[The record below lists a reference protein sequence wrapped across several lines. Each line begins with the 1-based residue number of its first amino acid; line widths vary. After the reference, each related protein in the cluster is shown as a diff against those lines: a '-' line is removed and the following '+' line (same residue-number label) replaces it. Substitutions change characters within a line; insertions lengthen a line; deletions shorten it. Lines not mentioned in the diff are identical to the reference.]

1 MKAVVIVG
9 ALDPKGRELAFVKD
23 LVEQQGLAALVV
35 DFGILGEPTIPAD
48 VSREEVARAGGG
60 DLEYLRR
67 NKLREE
73 AMPIMAEGLAVVAR
87 RLYDEGRLDA
97 ILGMG
102 GGGGT
107 SIATTGM
114 RALPFG
120 MPKVMVSTVAGGNV
134 RAFVGPKDIIMMPSI
149 VDVAGINR
157 ISARVYANAVGA
169 IAGMLGVEPPASEQD
184 KPLITASMFG
194 NTTACVDRARGVLTD
209 HGYEVLVFH
218 ATGIGGQT
226 MEGMIADGYIA
237 ACLDITTTELADEVC
252 GGGASA
258 GPERCMAAS
267 WAGIPAVI
275 APGCVDMANFGALDS
290 VPERYRERNLF
301 QWTPTATLLRTS
313 RLARPRLTLRALE
326 PHSTKL
332 RRSLSI
338 MRCTSSRSAGTFC
351 TSSIMIGCALAAGSS
366 ARTRSASVHGALVNS
381 SINRV
386 SSRSKRAER
395 GNLRRSSVDL
405 PVLRGPHRNAD
416 WPCGRSM
423 SRLRAYSCIR
433 SLLRNSSTKSE
444 YNPNQRLDAASAN
457 WGATRTCPGQA
468 S

>member
-9 ALDPKGRELAFVKD
+9 ALDTKGRELAFVKD

-35 DFGILGEPTIPAD
+35 DFGILGEPTIPVD

-73 AMPIMAEGLAVVAR
+73 AMPIMAEGLAVVVW

-120 MPKVMVSTVAGGNV
+120 VPKVMVSTVAGGNV

-267 WAGIPAVI
+267 RAGIPAII

-301 QWTPTATLLRTS
+301 QWTPTGTLLRTNGDENRRIGEMIAAAANAS
-313 RLARPRLTLRALE
+313 SAPVAILLPLGGVSMLDTEGGAFWDPDADRACFQAIKDNLKPGIE
-326 PHSTKL
+326 VVELDCNINDPAFADRASEVL
-332 RRSLSI
+332 LG
-338 MRCTSSRSAGTFC
+338 MLG
-351 TSSIMIGCALAAGSS
+351 GSS
-366 ARTRSASVHGALVNS
+366 AAS
-381 SINRV
+381 
-386 SSRSKRAER
+386 
-395 GNLRRSSVDL
+395 
-405 PVLRGPHRNAD
+405 
-416 WPCGRSM
+416 
-423 SRLRAYSCIR
+423 
-433 SLLRNSSTKSE
+433 
-444 YNPNQRLDAASAN
+444 
-457 WGATRTCPGQA
+457 
-468 S
+468 

>member
-9 ALDPKGRELAFVKD
+9 ALDTKGREFAFVKD

-48 VSREEVARAGGG
+48 VGREEVARAGGG

-73 AMPIMAEGLAVVAR
+73 AMPIMAEGLAVVVR

-120 MPKVMVSTVAGGNV
+120 VPKVMVSTVAGGNV

-169 IAGMLGVEPPASEQD
+169 IAGMLGVEPPASELD

-237 ACLDITTTELADEVC
+237 ACLDITTT
-252 GGGASA
+252 
-258 GPERCMAAS
+258 GPFTVM
-267 WAGIPAVI
+267 V
-275 APGCVDMANFGALDS
+275 S
-290 VPERYRERNLF
+290 V
-301 QWTPTATLLRTS
+301 ATR
-313 RLARPRLTLRALE
+313 RRRLT
-326 PHSTKL
+326 
-332 RRSLSI
+332 
-338 MRCTSSRSAGTFC
+338 TSG
-351 TSSIMIGCALAAGSS
+351 GSS
-366 ARTRSASVHGALVNS
+366 
-381 SINRV
+381 
-386 SSRSKRAER
+386 
-395 GNLRRSSVDL
+395 
-405 PVLRGPHRNAD
+405 PVTIGWR
-416 WPCGRSM
+416 
-423 SRLRAYSCIR
+423 
-433 SLLRNSSTKSE
+433 
-444 YNPNQRLDAASAN
+444 
-457 WGATRTCPGQA
+457 
-468 S
+468 